1 MGMFEYISGNVVYK
15 QPTFVVID
23 INGLAYRIN
32 ISLNTFESINNAKQ
46 TKLLLHQSIKEDSH
60 TLYGFLIEDE
70 RSLFRSLISVSGIGT
85 NTAILILSSFKT
97 SEIINA
103 IINANVSLLK
113 SIKGVGPKTAQRM
126 IVELQ
131 DSLGKKGDTLIPAI
145 GGRNQSVEEAISALH
160 MLGFKKNDAEKVI
173 VKIVR
178 ENPEEISV
186 EELIKLALK
195 SL

>member
-186 EELIKLALK
+186 EELIKIELK
-195 SL
+195 NL

>member
-1 MGMFEYISGNVVYK
+1 MFEYISGNITNK

-23 INGLAYRIN
+23 IHGLAYRIN
-32 ISLNTFESINNAKQ
+32 ISLYTFEAIGNNKQ
-46 TKLLLHQSIKEDSH
+46 TKLLLHVAIKEDSH
-60 TLYGFLIEDE
+60 TLYGFIDEDE

-97 SEIINA
+97 SEIIHA

-131 DSLGKKGDTLIPAI
+131 DNLKKRGETTIPAI
-145 GGRNQSVEEAISALH
+145 GGRGQSVDEAISALH
-160 MLGFKKNDAEKVI
+160 MLGFKKNDAEKV
-173 VKIVR
+173 VLKIAR
-178 ENPEEISV
+178 ENPGHVNV
-186 EELIKLALK
+186 EDLIKLALK

>member
-178 ENPEEISV
+178 KDPISDT
-186 EELIKLALK
+186 IRKK
-195 SL
+195 

>member
-1 MGMFEYISGNVVYK
+1 MFEYISGNVVYK

-178 ENPEEISV
+178 ENPGEISV

>member
-1 MGMFEYISGNVVYK
+1 MFEYISGNVVYK

>member
-178 ENPEEISV
+178 ENPGEISV